1 MCRAVTDGHSNAA
14 TNEHTHLAPTFLYL
28 SLMRANFLINMI
40 LTRLYTLFTCILL
53 AMPPPQCQCQTFV
66 ISLPRHS
73 PTFVHIRKKKD
84 LSSSNFFGSNSFQ
97 DKKGLRK
104 VWHNFAYKSFA
115 CVLARVEISRS
126 LNCIT
131 FFPELFSLL
140 SSPLTNQ
147 NILKTYR

>member
-1 MCRAVTDGHSNAA
+1 M
-14 TNEHTHLAPTFLYL
+14 PLYPFYL
-28 SLMRANFLINMI
+28 HPPCYASKK
-40 LTRLYTLFTCILL
+40 
-53 AMPPPQCQCQTFV
+53 PPPQCQCQTVV

-131 FFPELFSLL
+131 FFPELFFLAQLSTYKSKYPQDLSL
-140 SSPLTNQ
+140 
-147 NILKTYR
+147 ILF